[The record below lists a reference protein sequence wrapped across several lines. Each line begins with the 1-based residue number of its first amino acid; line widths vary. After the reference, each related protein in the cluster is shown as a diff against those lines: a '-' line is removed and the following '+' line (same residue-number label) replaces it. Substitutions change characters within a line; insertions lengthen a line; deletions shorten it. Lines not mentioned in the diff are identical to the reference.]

1 MWRGLRSY
9 LLLFSIVYFGTQG
22 YLDYRMTNHYTDWL
36 IWLLPLL
43 PIIIR
48 LIAFSIFPQYWPEA
62 LSEEERD
69 AESGR
74 MLSLTLCGFSVSAL
88 FVLIATNPT
97 FVEKKVDI
105 EVSTFYMLMSAVALF
120 GAFSMEAYK
129 HRRWQQQ
136 LCLGLEDAGRFSLL
150 ASIGALTWVSQF
162 SARLRIIVVLVC
174 ALTWGFDFIH
184 RLTLWIEFFSAKRR
198 YENAGQ

>member
-1 MWRGLRSY
+1 MWHGLCSY
-9 LLLFSIVYFGTQG
+9 LFLLSIVYLGTQG
-22 YLDYRMTNHYTDWL
+22 HLDCRMINYDADWW
-36 IWLLPLL
+36 IWFLPLL

-48 LIAFSIFPQYWPEA
+48 LIALAIFPQYWSEP
-62 LSEEERD
+62 LSEDERD

-105 EVSTFYMLMSAVALF
+105 EAATFYMLMSAVALF

-150 ASIGALTWVSQF
+150 ASIGALMWVSQF
-162 SARLRIIVVLVC
+162 SVRLRIIVAFVC

-198 YENAGQ
+198 YENVGQ